1 MEDFLLLNLRVRIK
15 RNDGYL
21 DRFFGGGV
29 GGSVKIVDVSACI
42 EASSVNECTRGIDG
56 KNVRI

>member
-1 MEDFLLLNLRVRIK
+1 MMVILIVFL
-15 RNDGYL
+15 
-21 DRFFGGGV
+21 GGV

-42 EASSVNECTRGIDG
+42 EACSVNECTRGIDG